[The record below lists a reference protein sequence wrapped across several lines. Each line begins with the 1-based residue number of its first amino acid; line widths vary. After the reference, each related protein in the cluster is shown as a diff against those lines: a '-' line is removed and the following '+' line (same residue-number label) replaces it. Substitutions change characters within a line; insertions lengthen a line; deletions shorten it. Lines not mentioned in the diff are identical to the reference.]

1 VETIEVEI
9 LSAGVTTEV
18 DTVVVGITGPQG
30 PQGATGPAGAGST
43 ITVQEGD
50 TTVMTGVSTIDFR
63 AGFDV
68 TEDPSGEA
76 NISLDLTE
84 YSGGAL
90 PVAGG
95 GTGGA
100 TQADARTGLGLGT
113 AAVKDAPASGDATS
127 GQVVLGNDSRLTDAR
142 TPTTHTHTASA
153 ITDFAE
159 VARDTIGTA
168 LVAGTGI
175 TVTVDDPNDT
185 ITIAATGG
193 GGTGDVT
200 GQASSVDSE
209 IALFS
214 GTGGKTIK
222 RATTTGIVK
231 ATSGVIGAATAGT
244 DYYAPG
250 STDVAVADGGTGA
263 SDAATARTNLGL
275 GTISTQASSNV
286 SITGGSITGITDL
299 AVADGGTGASD
310 AATARTNLGLVI
322 GTNVQAYDAELAALA
337 GLTSAADK
345 VPYFT
350 GTGTA
355 ATTDLTSTARSLLDD
370 TSTSAMRT
378 TLGLAIG
385 TDVQAY
391 DSDLAA
397 VAGLTTTGLINRT
410 GTGTASTVTA
420 PSGTIVGTSDTQT
433 LTSKTITPRESA
445 LTDAAT
451 VTMDASLGDI
461 YTLGSVS
468 QTTTFANPTNATIEG
483 QRLIL
488 RIKSSSAQT
497 LNWGSQFRSGTDVTL
512 PTSTTG
518 SSKYDYLGFVYNA
531 NGGGVA
537 VPKWDIVAKA
547 MGY

>member
-1 VETIEVEI
+1 MSVETVEVET
-9 LSAGVTTEV
+9 LTAGVTTTV
-18 DTVVVGITGPQG
+18 DTVVVGVTGPQG
-30 PQGATGPAGAGST
+30 PQGATGPAGPAGSGST
-43 ITVQEGD
+43 IIVQEGD
-50 TTVMTGVSTIDFR
+50 STVLSAVDTLDFG

-68 TEDPSGEA
+68 TESPAGEA
-76 NISLDLTE
+76 NIALDLTE

-95 GTGGA
+95 GTGA
-100 TQADARTGLGLGT
+100 TTASGARTALELGT
-113 AAVKDAPASGDATS
+113 SAVKDVAATGDASST
-127 GQVVLGNDSRLTDAR
+127 QVVLGNDTRLSDAR
-142 TPTTHTHTASA
+142 TPTTHTHTSAA
-153 ITDFAE
+153 ITGFAE
-159 VARDTIGTA
+159 DVRDTIGTA
-168 LVAGTGI
+168 LVAGSNVTI
-175 TVTVDDPNDT
+175 TVDDNADT
-185 ITIAATGG
+185 ITIAAAGG
-193 GGTGDVT
+193 GGSGDVT

-231 ATSGVIGAATAGT
+231 ATSGVISAASAGT

-275 GTISTQASSNV
+275 A
-286 SITGGSITGITDL
+286 
-299 AVADGGTGASD
+299 
-310 AATARTNLGLVI
+310 I

-350 GTGTA
+350 GSGTA

-391 DSDLAA
+391 DADLAA
-397 VAGLTTTGLINRT
+397 VAGLSTTGLINRT
-410 GTGTASTVTA
+410 GAGTATTVTA
-420 PSGTIVGTSDTQT
+420 PSGTVVGTTDTQT
-433 LTSKTITPRESA
+433 LTNKQFQPRVVL

-451 VTMDASLGDI
+451 VTMDASTTDVGKLAS
-461 YTLGSVS
+461 LS
-468 QTTTFANPTNATIEG
+468 QTTTIANPSNAQYDG
-483 QRLIL
+483 QRLVL
-488 RIKSSSAQT
+488 RIKSASAQT
-497 LNWGSQFRSGTDVTL
+497 LNWGTQFRSGTDVTL

-518 SSKYDYLGFVYNA
+518 SSKYDYLAFMLVVD
-531 NGGGVA
+531 GGGA
-537 VPKWDIVAKA
+537 GIDKWDIVAKA